1 VLLSMT
7 GHGEAHS
14 THGGVA
20 ATVEIRTVNN
30 RYLKVSLRISEGYG
44 SLEPQLE
51 ALLRQHLRR
60 GTLQVNVRIVREVSA
75 DDYRL
80 NEAVLIGY
88 RRQLEK
94 IGGAAGGDVPI
105 HWESLLSLPG
115 VVAEDGLQHLDAPA
129 TWPLIETTTLAAL
142 ENLACMRSTEGAAM
156 LTELRR
162 DCQTIAGEVEQ
173 IRQRAPL
180 VIEAYRDRLLERV
193 NKLLQEH
200 QVRLEAADIVREVA
214 ILADRSD
221 IAEELARLR
230 SHLEQ
235 FLAIADGPESNGR
248 KLEFLI
254 QELLREANTIG
265 SKANDA
271 DISRRVI
278 EIKAAIER
286 MREMVQNVE

>member
-1 VLLSMT
+1 
-7 GHGEAHS
+7 
-14 THGGVA
+14 
-20 ATVEIRTVNN
+20 
-30 RYLKVSLRISEGYG
+30 
-44 SLEPQLE
+44 
-51 ALLRQHLRR
+51 
-60 GTLQVNVRIVREVSA
+60 
-75 DDYRL
+75 
-80 NEAVLIGY
+80 
-88 RRQLEK
+88 
-94 IGGAAGGDVPI
+94 
-105 HWESLLSLPG
+105 
-115 VVAEDGLQHLDAPA
+115 
-129 TWPLIETTTLAAL
+129 
-142 ENLACMRSTEGAAM
+142 MRSTEGAAM
-156 LTELRR
+156 LAELRR
-162 DCQTIAGEVEQ
+162 DCQTIADEVEQ

>member
-1 VLLSMT
+1 MT

-30 RYLKVSLRISEGYG
+30 RYLKVSLRISEGY
-44 SLEPQLE
+44 SALEPQLE

-60 GTLQVNVRIVREVSA
+60 GTLQVNVQIVREVSA

-80 NEAVLIGY
+80 NEAVLLGY

-94 IGGAAGGDVPI
+94 IAGTAGGGASI
-105 HWESLLSLPG
+105 RWELLLSLPG
-115 VVAEDGLQHLDAPA
+115 VVAEDGLQHLDAPG

-142 ENLACMRSTEGAAM
+142 ENLARMRSTEGAAM
-156 LTELRR
+156 LAELRR
-162 DCQTIAGEVEQ
+162 DCHTIADEVEQ